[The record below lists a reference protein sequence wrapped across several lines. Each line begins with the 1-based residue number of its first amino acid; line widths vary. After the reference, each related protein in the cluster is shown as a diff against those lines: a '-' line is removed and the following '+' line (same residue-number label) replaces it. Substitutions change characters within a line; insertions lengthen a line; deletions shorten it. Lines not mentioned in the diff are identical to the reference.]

1 MEITNQS
8 GLTTKLLDKADKER
22 YNSLDGLRAYAAIGI
37 VLMHVLSNIVV
48 KPSENYLTLKLIP
61 FFTDFTLLFMIVS
74 GFSLCCGYYERIKN
88 GSITP
93 NTFYKKR
100 YARILP
106 YFACLCIV
114 DWAMKP
120 SWGASYET
128 FANLTLCF
136 NLLPNPHIEV
146 IGVGWFLGV
155 VFLFYLLF
163 PFFVFMMDNRRRA
176 WISMMIALGFTCVA
190 MLYFYTPEFVDKSP
204 GRTNIIYCAPLFLS
218 GGIAY
223 LYRNIIYQFVS
234 GHTRIC
240 ATFAIMLT
248 VAFFM
253 FGLTVKNEF
262 VHYVIEN
269 GLFVVWL
276 LYAIGAKDVLLN
288 NRVVRYISNISMEIY
303 LAHMMVFRVIEKVH
317 IDRFISQPDIN
328 YVVTCLLVIGGV
340 ICFAHVMKYYVLK
353 RVVNWIEK

>member
-1 MEITNQS
+1 MAQ
-8 GLTTKLLDKADKER
+8 LL
-22 YNSLDGLRAYAAIGI
+22 
-37 VLMHVLSNIVV
+37 
-48 KPSENYLTLKLIP
+48 LIH
-61 FFTDFTLLFMIVS
+61 
-74 GFSLCCGYYERIKN
+74 
-88 GSITP
+88 SI
-93 NTFYKKR
+93 KKR

-114 DWAMKP
+114 DLAMKP
-120 SWGASYET
+120 SWGAFYET

-136 NLLPNPHIEV
+136 NLLPNPYIEV

-176 WISMMIALGFTCVA
+176 WVSMAIALGFVYVA
-190 MLYFYTPEFVDKSP
+190 MLYFYTPEFVDESP

-240 ATFAIMLT
+240 AAFAIMLT

-253 FGLTVKNEF
+253 FGFMVKNEF

-288 NRVVRYISNISMEIY
+288 NRVVKYVSNISMEIY

-317 IDRFISQPDIN
+317 IDRFISQPDIY